1 MKMHHIV
8 GRNFKLNPTIM
19 LDLNH
24 KKLTV
29 WKKSIELV
37 KQIYVLTG
45 DFPSE
50 EKFGMVSQ
58 LRRAAISVPS
68 NISEGA
74 SRRSKAERE
83 RFYEIARSSLV
94 EIDAQIEISLELEY
108 LNTGDISE
116 LTQLA
121 NQVFAMLSAMMRT
134 K

>member
-1 MKMHHIV
+1 
-8 GRNFKLNPTIM
+8 M

-29 WKKSIELV
+29 WTKSIELV
-37 KQIYVLTG
+37 KQIYLLTVN
-45 DFPSE
+45 FPTE
-50 EKFGMVSQ
+50 EKYGLVSQ
-58 LRRAAISVPS
+58 LRRAAVSVPS

-74 SRRSKAERE
+74 SRKSKTERE

-94 EIDAQIEISLELEY
+94 EIDTQIEISLDLEY
-108 LNTGDISE
+108 LDGESIEE

-121 NQVFAMLSAMMRT
+121 NQVFAMLSAMIST

>member
-1 MKMHHIV
+1 
-8 GRNFKLNPTIM
+8 M

-29 WKKSIELV
+29 WTKSIELV
-37 KQIYVLTG
+37 KQIYLLTV
-45 DFPSE
+45 DFPTE
-50 EKFGMVSQ
+50 EKYGLVSQ
-58 LRRAAISVPS
+58 LRRAAVSVPS

-74 SRRSKAERE
+74 SRKSKTERE

-94 EIDAQIEISLELEY
+94 EIDTQIEISLDLEY
-108 LNTGDISE
+108 LDGESIEE

-121 NQVFAMLSAMMRT
+121 NQVFAMLSAMIST

>member
-1 MKMHHIV
+1 
-8 GRNFKLNPTIM
+8 M

-29 WKKSIELV
+29 WTKSIELV
-37 KQIYVLTG
+37 KQIYLLTV

-50 EKFGMVSQ
+50 EKFGLVSQ
-58 LRRAAISVPS
+58 LRRAAVSVPS

-74 SRRSKAERE
+74 SRRSKTERE

-94 EIDAQIEISLELEY
+94 EIDTQIEISLELEY
-108 LNTGDISE
+108 LNAGDIDE
-116 LTQLA
+116 LTQMA
-121 NQVFAMLSAMMRT
+121 NQVFAMISAMMST